1 MNKKLQVLVI
11 DDNQDQ
17 LEVLRIVLAKRDP
30 DLQVDVFTDPMA
42 GLQALS
48 QKPFDAVLLDYS
60 LPGVNG
66 LELLRQIKERW
77 PHLPVIFVTGQ
88 GNEKIAVA
96 AMRDGAHDYII
107 KEGDYLKFLHKTIR
121 HAYEKA
127 QLQKQ
132 ILTSKLRLQAL
143 FDGIQDFISVQD
155 RDFNVVMVNRKFA
168 EWVNAD
174 PESLVGRKCYEAY
187 FQRSEPCE
195 SCPVKRTFDRLEK
208 DFLEMK
214 HDNDVFHIWSYPMT
228 GLDGNLDYAIEH
240 LRLVTDQKRME
251 EQLIQNDKLVTL
263 GILSSGIAHEI
274 RNPLNIIEAARYYL
288 SEVIPPEET
297 DKHEKLMI
305 IRKNVYRASRII
317 NNLLEFSRRKE
328 MDAQEVDVNTILD
341 KTLALIEKE
350 MRVRD
355 IEVVREFEPG
365 LITFFDPDGLRQ
377 ISLNLILNAIQAMP
391 EGGTLHLRTHR
402 DASGNICLEVEDT
415 GVGIPPENLKNLF
428 TPFFTTKPIG
438 EGTGLGLYIVHAIVS
453 RNGGEIQVESEVGKG
468 TLFRIL
474 LPKKTTAQ
482 SPTSMFL
489 EKERKEPVNP

>member
-1 MNKKLQVLVI
+1 MNETLKVLVI

-17 LEVLRIVLAKRDP
+17 LEVLRIVLGKRDP
-30 DLQVDVFTDPMA
+30 DLKVEVYADPAA

-48 QKPFDAVLLDYS
+48 EKPFDVVLLDYS

-66 LELLRQIKERW
+66 LDLLRQIKDRW

-121 HAYEKA
+121 HAHEKA
-127 QLQKQ
+127 QLEKQ

-155 RDFNVVMVNRKFA
+155 REFNVVMVNRKFA
-168 EWVNAD
+168 DWVKEEPDA
-174 PESLVGRKCYEAY
+174 LVGRKCYEAY
-187 FQRSEPCE
+187 FKRSEPCE
-195 SCPVKRTFDRLEK
+195 NCPLQATFLTRQK
-208 DFLEMK
+208 DFLEMQY
-214 HDNDVFHIWSYPMT
+214 DNEVFHIWSYPMT
-228 GLDGNLDYAIEH
+228 GLDGHLDFAIEH
-240 LRLVTDQKRME
+240 LRRVTDQKRME

-317 NNLLEFSRRKE
+317 NNLLEFSRKKN
-328 MDAQEVDVNTILD
+328 MDTQEIDVNTILE

-355 IEVVREFEPG
+355 IEVERVFEPG
-365 LITFFDPDGLRQ
+365 LITYFDPDGLRQ

-391 EGGTLHLRTHR
+391 EGGTLYLRTRR
-402 DASGNICLEVEDT
+402 DESGNICLEVEDT
-415 GVGIPPENLKNLF
+415 GIGIPPENLKNLF
-428 TPFFTTKPIG
+428 APFFTTKPIG
-438 EGTGLGLYIVHAIVS
+438 EGTGLGLYIVNAIVS
-453 RNGGEIQVESEVGKG
+453 RNGGEIKVESEVGKG
-468 TLFRIL
+468 TLFRVM
-474 LPKKTTAQ
+474 LPGKS
-482 SPTSMFL
+482 SPDAANGKL
-489 EKERKEPVNP
+489 IENHRAEAINA